1 TAATAAAGREC
12 QDESQRRDRS
22 KHLLRLCF
30 ECSSVVRRANHN
42 TRRERLVAR
51 VTFGIGYC
59 ARRSVRVS
67 NENPRVRTA
76 PCSSPCGHDN
86 CPAQT
91 KNPRRFPGGGL
102 LSSRRL
108 SV

>member
-1 TAATAAAGREC
+1 
-12 QDESQRRDRS
+12 
-22 KHLLRLCF
+22 

-108 SV
+108 NVGPKKPSGSLHVHPAHAAHATRRAAV